1 MTRLPRSSF
10 PLVAEAAS
18 RWVLLMSLKPKQR
31 ILSPELPAF
40 VEQLLPLL
48 ELSDMTVRIRTAQCL
63 AFINE
68 PVSYTHLTLP
78 TILRV

>member
-1 MTRLPRSSF
+1 
-10 PLVAEAAS
+10 
-18 RWVLLMSLKPKQR
+18 MSLKPKQC

-48 ELSDMTVRIRTAQCL
+48 ELSDRTVRIRTAQCL

-68 PVSYTHLTLP
+68 LL
-78 TILRV
+78 ILVAAAERSHA

>member
-1 MTRLPRSSF
+1 MARLPRSSF

-18 RWVLLMSLKPKQR
+18 CWVLLMSLKPKQC

-68 PVSYTHLTLP
+68 LL
-78 TILRV
+78 ILVAAAERSHA